1 MLHVL
6 RYAQGSQLV
15 DSAEKRYQWDYAFE
29 SFFFSG
35 TDGGTED
42 FNKA

>member
-6 RYAQGSQLV
+6 TYAQGSELV

-29 SFFFSG
+29 SFSFSG
-35 TDGGTED
+35 PDGGIED
-42 FNKA
+42 FYQA

>member
-6 RYAQGSQLV
+6 TYAQGSELV

-29 SFFFSG
+29 SFFFCG
-35 TDGGTED
+35 TDGGIEN